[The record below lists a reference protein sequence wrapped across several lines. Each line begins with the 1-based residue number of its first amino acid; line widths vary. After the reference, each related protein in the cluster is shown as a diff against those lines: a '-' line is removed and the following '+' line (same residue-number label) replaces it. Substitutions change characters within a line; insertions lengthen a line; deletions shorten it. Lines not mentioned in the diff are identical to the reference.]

1 MNWENLPSTNTPLN
15 ATNLTK
21 ITDSGSN
28 ANGNYI
34 KFQDGTLIQWGQSSF
49 SSGTYSDASYKT
61 ITFPT
66 SFYSNVYKV
75 IPIMFYQGGIA
86 TNYNLGVNLT
96 PGIVNTSSCTIYR
109 RLSYLA
115 PDNSGQDNL
124 YAVAEDFDWV
134 AIGRWKA

>member
-34 KFQDGTLIQWGQSSF
+34 KFQDGTMICYKSVSSAVEITTAWGSLYEGSLNLGSWPATFISAPEVSITNRGIPGAMIESF
-49 SSGTYSDASYKT
+49 KT
-61 ITFPT
+61 IPTTTSAGEVYLVRPT
-66 SFYSNVYKV
+66 SVTLTFTLSV
-75 IPIMFYQGGIA
+75 I
-86 TNYNLGVNLT
+86 
-96 PGIVNTSSCTIYR
+96 
-109 RLSYLA
+109 
-115 PDNSGQDNL
+115 
-124 YAVAEDFDWV
+124 